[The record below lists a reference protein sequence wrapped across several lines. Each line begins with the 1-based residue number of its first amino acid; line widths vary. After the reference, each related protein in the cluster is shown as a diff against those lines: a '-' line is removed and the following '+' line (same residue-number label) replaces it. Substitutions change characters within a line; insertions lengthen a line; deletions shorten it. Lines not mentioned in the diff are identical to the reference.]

1 MHQKS
6 YISSISSILFPRI
19 VVALSLLFLLSGT
32 MVAMTVVEAASAGD
46 INSIANDE
54 ASEKLFSTHPLYI
67 RPSKYARAA
76 LIGNLNVKGLA
87 QGKHKL
93 RITLPNGKVVI
104 LQRSYLEKR
113 GKGNS
118 TWFGRVKG
126 EANSEVVLTL
136 KHGLIYGRIRI
147 VNEVFELKST
157 RKKQLIVEQ
166 LDSQLFPERGDDTIR
181 VPTSGDNSSSVNI
194 PSAASS
200 NDDGISTI
208 DLLSVYSNDALN
220 NAGSAEQVETIIQAA
235 VDAANNAFV
244 NSNISIRYRLV
255 YTASVNYNTSGTTSN
270 DLPWLR
276 SDSQIAALR
285 DQYGADMVS
294 LIVDTSDSCGT
305 GYVQQT
311 PGSGF
316 ASFAFQVTDIDCA
329 VGNLTFGH
337 EHGHNL
343 GMEHNPSNSSA
354 YPENGSYLWSFG
366 HYINGSYRT
375 MMSYSD
381 PCSSIC
387 PRAQQISN
395 PNVIHNGYATGIT
408 NERDNAR
415 TGDLTGPISAAFRE
429 QVVPYDGSIVF
440 AALGDFGDGSNAEAD
455 VASMVNDWLP
465 DFIITAG
472 DNRYGSD
479 SYDEVVGQF
488 YCNFLTDVSSGNFCD
503 GGNSSINAFFPTL
516 GNHDYSDGGGVDE
529 YLSYFSL
536 PGVGITTNNTS
547 GSETYYD
554 FVDGPVH
561 FFALDSDLAWRNAAN
576 MNAQKS
582 WLQALLATSISP
594 WQVVYFHHGAYSSA
608 NHGSHPHMQW
618 DFADWGV
625 DAVISAHDH
634 TYERIKQ
641 DDILYFVNGLGGRSL
656 YSFGSPVAG
665 SQVRYN
671 GDHGAMRITASVEQ
685 MQFEFINRLGT
696 VIDSHLLQ
704 PSVGNN
710 NVVTTRI
717 ASSTDDVEQR
727 SSDGSVD
734 ITDFDIELGDDPG
747 SNEDQSVGLRFTALN
762 IPQGASIISASL
774 EFTVAEIDT
783 ATTNVSIRAQAADNA
798 AEFVATTNNV
808 TNRSLTNTSSSWNIA
823 AWNTVGDVKQ
833 STDISALVQEVINRN
848 GWIAGNAMAFVVSG
862 SGSRT
867 AKSYDGDASAAPL
880 LRIEYEVALPTSGSI
895 DISVASASDDVEQ
908 KLSDGSMYFDS
919 SDLELGSD
927 ESFNGEQS
935 IGLRFRGIDIPQGAI
950 IDSAYLEF
958 IVDEANSGATDVEIR
973 AQAVDNAPAF
983 GTSDYDI
990 TNRVQTNNYVPWG
1003 ILSWDNPGTAKPS
1016 PDISALV
1023 QEVVDRQG
1031 WNSGNNIVF
1040 FISGDGERTAESYD
1054 GAPASAPRLYIEY
1067 SQAPTNMAPIA
1078 AFIESCNDLNCSF
1091 TDTSTDNDGTL
1102 GSWSWEFGDGDISS
1116 AQNPSHSYAS
1126 AGSYTVTLTVTDDDN
1141 SSNSTSQSVTV
1152 SAPAN
1157 QAPSASFSISTA
1169 DLTAAFTDSS
1179 TDIDGTIAAWSWDF
1193 GDGDIS
1199 SAQNPSHSYAS
1210 AGSYTVTLTVTDDD
1224 NSSNSTSQS
1233 VTVSE
1238 PGNQAPSA
1246 SFSISTA
1253 DLTATFT
1260 DSSTDSDGTIAAWS
1274 WDFGDANSATTQNP
1288 SHSYASAGS
1297 YTVTLT
1303 VTDDDN
1309 SSNSTSQSVTVSE
1322 PGNQAPSASFSI
1334 STADLTATFTDSS
1347 TDSDGTIAA
1356 WSWDFGDGDIS
1367 SAQNPS
1373 HSYASAGSYTVTLTV
1388 TDDDN
1393 SSNSTSQSVTVS
1405 EPGNQAPSASFSI
1418 STADLTATFTDS
1430 STDIDGT
1437 IAAWSWDF
1445 GDANSATTQNP
1456 SHSYA
1461 SAGSYTVTLTVTDD
1475 DNSSNSTSQSV
1486 TVSAPA
1492 NQAPS
1497 ASFSISTADLTAAFT
1512 DSSTDIDGTIAAW
1525 SWDFGDGNSA
1535 ATQNP
1540 SHSYASAGSYT
1551 VTLTVTDDDN
1561 SSNSTSQSVTVSA
1574 PANQAPS
1581 ASFSISTADLTA
1593 TFTDSSTDSDGTIT
1607 AWSWDFGDAN
1617 SATTQNPSHSY
1628 ASAGSYTVTLTVTDD
1643 DNSSNSTSQSV
1654 TVSAPA
1660 NQAPSASFSISTA
1673 DLTATFTDSSTD
1685 IDGTIAAWSW
1695 DFGDA
1700 NSATTQNPSHSY
1712 ASAGSYTVTLT
1723 VTDDES
1729 ASGSASQLV
1738 TVTAPIA
1745 QAPNAPT
1752 NLVALV
1758 EKSGK
1763 GKDKVVTSITLS
1775 WADNSNNETSFVIE
1789 ACVNIG
1795 KGRSRVCDFVGVGS
1809 SGENVTSFADQI
1821 LLGYDRF
1828 QVKAVNGVGS
1838 SAYSNQVKK

>member
-6 YISSISSILFPRI
+6 YISGISSILFSRI
-19 VVALSLLFLLSGT
+19 VVALTLLVLLSGT
-32 MVAMTVVEAASAGD
+32 LVAMAVVEAASSGES
-46 INSIANDE
+46 NSIADDD
-54 ASEKLFSTHPLYI
+54 SENLFSTHPLYI

-76 LIGNLNVKGLA
+76 LIANLNVKGLA

-93 RITLPNGKVVI
+93 RITLPNGEVVV

-113 GKGNS
+113 GRGNS

-166 LDSQLFPERGDDTIR
+166 LDPLLFPEWRDDTIR
-181 VPTSGDNSSSVNI
+181 VPTSSDNSSSVNI
-194 PSAASS
+194 PFAASS
-200 NDDGISTI
+200 NDDDISTI
-208 DLLSVYSNDALN
+208 DLLSVYSNDALI
-220 NAGSAEQVETIIQAA
+220 NAGSTEQVETIIQAA
-235 VDAANNAFV
+235 VDAANSAFI
-244 NSNISIRYRLV
+244 NSDISVRYRLV

-311 PGSGF
+311 PGSSF
-316 ASFAFQVTDIDCA
+316 AAFAFQVTDIDCA

-354 YPENGSYLWSFG
+354 YPENASYLWSYG

-381 PCSSIC
+381 PCSNGC

-395 PNVIHNGYATGIT
+395 PNVTLNGYATGIT

-415 TGDLTGPISAAFRE
+415 TGNLTGPISAAFRE

-455 VASMVNDWLP
+455 VASMVNGWLP

-488 YCNFLTDVSSGNFCD
+488 YCDFLTDVSSGNFCD

-561 FFALDSDLAWRNAAN
+561 FFALDSDLAQRNSAN

-582 WLQALLATSISP
+582 WLQALLATSTSP
-594 WQVVYFHHGAYSSA
+594 WQVVYFHHAAYSSSD
-608 NHGSHPHMQW
+608 HGSYPLMQW

-625 DAVISAHDH
+625 DAVISGHDH
-634 TYERIKQ
+634 VYERINQ

-671 GDHGAMRITASVEQ
+671 GDHGAMRITASAEQ

-710 NVVTTRI
+710 NVVTARI
-717 ASSTDDVEQR
+717 ASSSDDVEER
-727 SSDGSVD
+727 SSDGGVD
-734 ITDFDIELGDDPG
+734 ITDSDLELGDDPG

-762 IPQGASIISASL
+762 IPQGAIIVSASL
-774 EFTVAEIDT
+774 EFTVDEIDT
-783 ATTNVSIRAQAADNA
+783 ATTNVSIRAQTADNA
-798 AEFVATTNNV
+798 ATFVATTNNV
-808 TNRSLTNTSSSWNIA
+808 TNRSLTNASSSWNIA

-848 GWIAGNAMAFVVSG
+848 GWSAGNAMIFVVSG

-880 LRIEYEVALPTSGSI
+880 LRIEYELAAPTSGSI
-895 DISVASASDDVEQ
+895 DISIASPSDDVEQ

-935 IGLRFRGIDIPQGAI
+935 IGLRFRGIDIPQGAN

-958 IVDEANSGATDVEIR
+958 IVDETNSGATDVEIR

-983 GTSDYDI
+983 GTSAYDI

-1003 ILSWDNPGTAKPS
+1003 VLSWDNVGAAEPS

-1023 QEVVDRQG
+1023 QEVVNRQG
-1031 WNSGNNIVF
+1031 WNLGNNIVF

-1067 SQAPTNMAPIA
+1067 SQASTNMAPIA
-1078 AFIESCNDLNCSF
+1078 AFNESCNDLNCSF
-1091 TDTSTDNDGTL
+1091 TDTSTDNDGTITA
-1102 GSWSWEFGDGDISS
+1102 WSWNFGDG
-1116 AQNPSHSYAS
+1116 
-1126 AGSYTVTLTVTDDDN
+1126 
-1141 SSNSTSQSVTV
+1141 
-1152 SAPAN
+1152 
-1157 QAPSASFSISTA
+1157 
-1169 DLTAAFTDSS
+1169 
-1179 TDIDGTIAAWSWDF
+1179 
-1193 GDGDIS
+1193 
-1199 SAQNPSHSYAS
+1199 
-1210 AGSYTVTLTVTDDD
+1210 
-1224 NSSNSTSQS
+1224 
-1233 VTVSE
+1233 
-1238 PGNQAPSA
+1238 
-1246 SFSISTA
+1246 
-1253 DLTATFT
+1253 
-1260 DSSTDSDGTIAAWS
+1260 
-1274 WDFGDANSATTQNP
+1274 NSATTQNP
-1288 SHSYASAGS
+1288 SHSYLSAGS
-1297 YTVTLT
+1297 YMVELT
-1303 VTDDDN
+1303 VTDNNDA
-1309 SSNSTSQSVTVSE
+1309 SSSTSQSITVT
-1322 PGNQAPSASFSI
+1322 APANIPPDASF
-1334 STADLTATFTDSS
+1334 TVNVTDLSVLLSDTS
-1347 TDSDGTIAA
+1347 TDVDGTVVSRL
-1356 WSWDFGDGDIS
+1356 WNFGDGNSDTI
-1367 SAQNPS
+1367 QNPS
-1373 HSYASAGSYTVTLTV
+1373 HSYASAGIYNVSLTV
-1388 TDDDN
+1388 TDNNDA
-1393 SSNSTSQSVTVS
+1393 SSSTSQS
-1405 EPGNQAPSASFSI
+1405 I
-1418 STADLTATFTDS
+1418 
-1430 STDIDGT
+1430 
-1437 IAAWSWDF
+1437 
-1445 GDANSATTQNP
+1445 
-1456 SHSYA
+1456 
-1461 SAGSYTVTLTVTDD
+1461 TVT
-1475 DNSSNSTSQSV
+1475 
-1486 TVSAPA
+1486 APA
-1492 NQAPS
+1492 NSPPD
-1497 ASFSISTADLTAAFT
+1497 ASFTVNVTDLNVLFSDT
-1512 DSSTDIDGTIAAW
+1512 STDVDGTVVSRLW
-1525 SWDFGDGNSA
+1525 NFGDGNSA
-1535 ATQNP
+1535 T
-1540 SHSYASAGSYT
+1540 
-1551 VTLTVTDDDN
+1551 
-1561 SSNSTSQSVTVSA
+1561 
-1574 PANQAPS
+1574 
-1581 ASFSISTADLTA
+1581 
-1593 TFTDSSTDSDGTIT
+1593 
-1607 AWSWDFGDAN
+1607 
-1617 SATTQNPSHSY
+1617 
-1628 ASAGSYTVTLTVTDD
+1628 
-1643 DNSSNSTSQSV
+1643 
-1654 TVSAPA
+1654 
-1660 NQAPSASFSISTA
+1660 
-1673 DLTATFTDSSTD
+1673 
-1685 IDGTIAAWSW
+1685 
-1695 DFGDA
+1695 
-1700 NSATTQNPSHSY
+1700 
-1712 ASAGSYTVTLT
+1712 
-1723 VTDDES
+1723 
-1729 ASGSASQLV
+1729 
-1738 TVTAPIA
+1738 
-1745 QAPNAPT
+1745 
-1752 NLVALV
+1752 
-1758 EKSGK
+1758 
-1763 GKDKVVTSITLS
+1763 
-1775 WADNSNNETSFVIE
+1775 
-1789 ACVNIG
+1789 
-1795 KGRSRVCDFVGVGS
+1795 
-1809 SGENVTSFADQI
+1809 
-1821 LLGYDRF
+1821 
-1828 QVKAVNGVGS
+1828 
-1838 SAYSNQVKK
+1838 